1 MIEIPTVYMLWI
13 LMAGAS
19 ICAYMIGR
27 HMSLRDTDLVIENT
41 IKFLVENELVKWKYD
56 ENGEIELLPLDEKN
70 HT

>member
-27 HMSLRDTDLVIENT
+27 HMSLRDADLVIENT

>member
-27 HMSLRDTDLVIENT
+27 HMSLRDNDLVIENT